1 MTARRNGTA
10 MNNVRINIQN
20 DEFGGDPRAG

>member
-10 MNNVRINIQN
+10 SPCLQPWLMPSAKTR
-20 DEFGGDPRAG
+20 